1 MLLPVVLMLA
11 QSMLT
16 AGFNADGAE
25 LRPAPRPQTS
35 SPLQG
40 LGPEPPVAVVDVGEP
55 APNFSYQGADGHWR
69 GLRDLIGQGA
79 VLLVFAPR
87 EHNLIRLQR
96 EREALLDL
104 GVVPVAVVE
113 HRSGSARSLVR
124 RLGLTYTVFSDPRCV
139 IASQFN
145 VVDPIT
151 QSAVSSWFVIDR
163 RGKVRALRRGSLPIS
178 GYPAVAARALALPLP
193 GATLP
198 SHR

>member
-11 QSMLT
+11 HTMLSV
-16 AGFNADGAE
+16 GFGADGAT
-25 LRPAPRPQTS
+25 LRPASRPQAPS
-35 SPLQG
+35 SPQG
-40 LGPEPPVAVVDVGEP
+40 LGPEPPLAVVSAGEP
-55 APNFSYQGADGHWR
+55 APNFSYQGTDGHWR
-69 GLRDLIGQGA
+69 GLRDLTDKGA
-79 VLLVFAPR
+79 VLLAFAPR

-104 GVVPVAVVE
+104 GVIPVALVE
-113 HRSGSARSLVR
+113 LRPGSARSLVR
-124 RLGLTYTVFSDPRCV
+124 RLGLTYTVLSDPRCV

-151 QSAVSSWFVIDR
+151 QSAVPSWFIVDR
-163 RGKVRALRRGSLPIS
+163 RGRVRALRRGSLPVS
-178 GYPAVAARALALPLP
+178 GYPTVAARALGLPLP